1 MADERGDPVYFEV
14 FKGTP
19 STIIR
24 MGYVSDFRYFLTMG
38 YSISGT
44 DFALQVLTSRGPKCS
59 ISDLVNAYI
68 KSDSFGHGVQVGDR
82 RLLPVRNM
90 QKENKELGYE
100 PLDLEEMAEFKLLLL
115 ARDPE
120 RYKLSF
126 PS

>member
-1 MADERGDPVYFEV
+1 
-14 FKGTP
+14 
-19 STIIR
+19 
-24 MGYVSDFRYFLTMG
+24 
-38 YSISGT
+38 
-44 DFALQVLTSRGPKCS
+44 
-59 ISDLVNAYI
+59 
-68 KSDSFGHGVQVGDR
+68 
-82 RLLPVRNM
+82 M